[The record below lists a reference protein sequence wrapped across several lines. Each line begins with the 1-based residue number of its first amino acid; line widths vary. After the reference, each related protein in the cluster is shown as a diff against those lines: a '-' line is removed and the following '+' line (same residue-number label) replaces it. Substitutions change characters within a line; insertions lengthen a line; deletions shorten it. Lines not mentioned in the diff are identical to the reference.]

1 MIGYTIHY
9 SGNDGSTG
17 TETANAGSTSDNIA
31 INDNVMYTVTVEA
44 RSEHLS
50 GESIP
55 MIFTPG
61 KSIPHYVTIFIIMY
75 SLLSLRSTS

>member
-1 MIGYTIHY
+1 MIDYTIHY
-9 SGNDGSTG
+9 TDNDGNIG

-50 GESIP
+50 GESEP
-55 MIFTPG
+55 MVYEPG
-61 KSIPHYVTIFIIMY
+61 KSIPHYIHHNIFPP
-75 SLLSLRSTS
+75 LT

>member
-1 MIGYTIHY
+1 MVGYTIHY
-9 SGNDGSTG
+9 TDNDGNIG
-17 TETANAGSTSDNIA
+17 TETANADSTSDNIA

-50 GESIP
+50 ESIP